1 MTTHSNTPAGWYPD
15 PQGAPQLLRWWDGS
29 QWTEHTNPADQQQA
43 QQVQQVPQAQQVPQ
57 QAQPAQPQQ
66 AQAAHGQQQ
75 AQYAQ
80 QQGQFGQPQA
90 QQQAPGQYQQ
100 ADPAKVQR
108 QVQQQ
113 AGVTPAAQGGGTLFT
128 EPVLVV
134 NQKAKLIELTNE
146 YSVMDQS
153 GNALGSVVQVGQST
167 LKKVARFVSSI
178 DQFMTHKLEIR
189 DAYGQPVLQLTR
201 PRKFMKSRVIVERA
215 DGRPIG
221 EIVQQNMIGKIN
233 FAIMVDGQQAGAI
246 KAENWRAWNFSIVD
260 HADNEVARITKTW
273 EGLAKTMFTTAD
285 NYVLQIHYQL
295 PEPLLSLVVATALTV
310 DTALKQDSRG
320 FG

>member
-15 PQGAPQLLRWWDGS
+15 PHGADRTLRYWDGS
-29 QWTEHTNPADQQQA
+29 QWTEHTHAEQQQA
-43 QQVQQVPQAQQVPQ
+43 QGQPQVPAQQPVQPIPAQPFQPQVP
-57 QAQPAQPQQ
+57 AQPAAGPDPRVQQ
-66 AQAAHGQQQ
+66 
-75 AQYAQ
+75 
-80 QQGQFGQPQA
+80 
-90 QQQAPGQYQQ
+90 
-100 ADPAKVQR
+100 

-113 AGVTPAAQGGGTLFT
+113 AGVAAGGPGGGTLFS

-146 YSVMDQS
+146 YKVMDQQ
-153 GNALGSVVQVGQST
+153 GNQLGSVVQVGQSA
-167 LKKVARFVSSI
+167 LRKVLRFVASI

-189 DAYGQPVLQLTR
+189 DAYGQPVLLLTR
-201 PRKFMKSRVIVERA
+201 PRKFLKSRVLVTRP
-215 DGRPIG
+215 DGQPVG
-221 EIVQQNMIGKIN
+221 EIAQQNVFGKIN
-233 FAIMVDGQQAGAI
+233 FAINADGRQVGAI
-246 KAENWRAWNFSIVD
+246 KAENWRAWNFAIVD

-273 EGLAKTMFTTAD
+273 EGLAKTLFTTAD

-320 FG
+320 LG

>member
-1 MTTHSNTPAGWYPD
+1 MTTQSNIPAGWYPD
-15 PQGAPQLLRWWDGS
+15 PHGASQTLRYWDGS
-29 QWTEHTNPADQQQA
+29 QWTEHTNTDQQQA
-43 QQVQQVPQAQQVPQ
+43 QQ
-57 QAQPAQPQQ
+57 
-66 AQAAHGQQQ
+66 
-75 AQYAQ
+75 
-80 QQGQFGQPQA
+80 PQA
-90 QQQAPGQYQQ
+90 QQQPQAAPVQQPQQGFGQPQKGFGPPQ
-100 ADPAKVQR
+100 AAAAAADPRVQQ

-113 AGVTPAAQGGGTLFT
+113 AGVAAGGAGGGTLFS

-146 YSVMDQS
+146 YKVMDQQ
-153 GNALGSVVQVGQST
+153 GRELGSVVQVGQSA
-167 LKKVARFVSSI
+167 LKKVLRFVASI

-189 DAYGQPVLQLTR
+189 DAHGQPVLLLTR
-201 PRKFMKSRVIVERA
+201 PRKFMKSRVIVQRP
-215 DGRPIG
+215 DGSPVG

-233 FAIMVDGQQAGAI
+233 FAINAGGQQVGAI
-246 KAENWRAWNFSIVD
+246 KAENWRAWNFAIVD
-260 HADNEVARITKTW
+260 HAENEVARITKTW

-320 FG
+320 LG

>member
-1 MTTHSNTPAGWYPD
+1 MTTQSNTPAGWYPD
-15 PQGAPQLLRWWDGS
+15 PQGAPQTLRWWDGA
-29 QWTEHTNPADQQQA
+29 QWTEHTSPVQQPAGQQVPHQA
-43 QQVQQVPQAQQVPQ
+43 QQPQ
-57 QAQPAQPQQ
+57 QQPAQGQFAPQQ
-66 AQAAHGQQQ
+66 
-75 AQYAQ
+75 
-80 QQGQFGQPQA
+80 QPQQPVQHQQHA
-90 QQQAPGQYQQ
+90 AGPYGQQAPQQ
-100 ADPAKVQR
+100 QQSYVDPAKVQR
-108 QVQQQ
+108 QVQHQ
-113 AGVTPAAQGGGTLFT
+113 AGVAPTAQGGGSLFT

-146 YSVMDQS
+146 YTVMDQN
-153 GNALGSVVQVGQST
+153 GGQIGSVVQVGQST
-167 LKKVARFVSSI
+167 LKKVARFVSSL

-189 DAYGQPVLQLTR
+189 DAYGQPQLVMTR
-201 PRKFMKSRVIVERA
+201 PAKFMKSRVVVERP
-215 DGRPIG
+215 DGSPVG

-233 FAIMVDGQQAGAI
+233 FGINVNGQQIGAI

-310 DTALKQDSRG
+310 DTALKQDARG

>member
-15 PQGAPQLLRWWDGS
+15 PHGAAQTLRYWDGS
-29 QWTEHTNPADQQQA
+29 QWTQHTNTDQQGQSA
-43 QQVQQVPQAQQVPQ
+43 
-57 QAQPAQPQQ
+57 PAVPQQ
-66 AQAAHGQQQ
+66 AQAAPQQP
-75 AQYAQ
+75 AQ
-80 QQGQFGQPQA
+80 QPAYGGPQA
-90 QQQAPGQYQQ
+90 QQAYGGQPVQQAP
-100 ADPAKVQR
+100 ASFDPRVQR

-113 AGVTPAAQGGGTLFT
+113 AGVAGGGAGGGTLFS

-146 YSVMDQS
+146 YKVMDQQ
-153 GNALGSVVQVGQST
+153 GNQLGSVVQVGQSA
-167 LKKVARFVSSI
+167 LKKILRFVASI

-189 DAYGQPVLQLTR
+189 DAYGQPQLLLTR
-201 PRKFMKSRVIVERA
+201 PRKFLKSRVLVARP
-215 DGRPIG
+215 DGQPVG

-233 FAIMVDGQQAGAI
+233 FAINADGRQVGAI
-246 KAENWRAWNFSIVD
+246 KAENWRAWNFAIVD

-273 EGLAKTMFTTAD
+273 EGLAKTLFTTAD

-320 FG
+320 LG